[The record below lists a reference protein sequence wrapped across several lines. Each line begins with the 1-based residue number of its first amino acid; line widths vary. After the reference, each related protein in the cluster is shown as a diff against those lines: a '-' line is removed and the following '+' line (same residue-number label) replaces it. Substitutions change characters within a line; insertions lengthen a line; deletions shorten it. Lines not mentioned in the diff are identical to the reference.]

1 MEGQKALVRRLGL
14 FSACHEM
21 LDMHIDQKIAH
32 EDILQIYEMCLSRS
46 LQIQSCVT
54 RLETNQCRER
64 KIERFERCSTKCL
77 LCMVSYTVS
86 LEKGI
91 VSCSVLLLQ
100 MPLRQSGTRQK
111 YQRSREIRK

>member
-1 MEGQKALVRRLGL
+1 MEGRKALVRRLGI

-21 LDMHIDQKIAH
+21 LDTHIDQKIAR
-32 EDILQIYEMCLSRS
+32 EDILHIYEMRPLRS
-46 LQIQSCVT
+46 LRVQSCVT
-54 RLETNQCRER
+54 RLETSQFREC

-100 MPLRQSGTRQK
+100 MPLRQSDTRPK